1 MMRLPVEAV
10 RSGHRVVSAAL
21 VIGLL
26 LSLVPVASTLGA
38 ASAFNA
44 ALDWPAGGWVAGTAH
59 RGGVDALN
67 PDLTWD
73 SGYRGTVH
81 FTSSDPLA
89 TLPADYTFTAAD
101 AGRHDFDIVL
111 RTAGNQT
118 FTVSD
123 TSDPSIRGTSD
134 ATSVVAAAA
143 SEIAWIQYPT
153 VGTAGVVFAS
163 EPQVRVIDAF
173 RNTVTTPDYS
183 VDLELWGATPAAPG
197 HLSCSGGSPMRT
209 VAGRASFSGCAID
222 GPGTFELRSYSPPLT
237 PATGGYITI
246 SAGSGPAATYLTLI
260 TDSPP
265 AGWVVGTP
273 YSFGVTATAPGAA
286 LDPSYRGTLHFTC
299 TDPAAT
305 LPADY
310 TFTAAD
316 AGHHTFPVT
325 FGTTGQQVI
334 TATDV
339 SHPTITG
346 STGHLNVVGTG
357 PPPPPGSSTL
367 ELGAVPAT
375 INLHGFTL
383 LKTAFTTAGVGA
395 GATIGLFWA
404 RVGLDDW
411 SRVTTLTA
419 SAGGDATYSDNP
431 AVTVDYRAVCE
442 AGCPGG
448 AASIAS
454 NRVTVGVR
462 HLVTLT
468 PVASAVRVVTA
479 GTRLTYTATVEP
491 AASHDRPR
499 VTFFVYQKVRG
510 AWVLRTQRTV
520 LASAAGVARY
530 ARSWSTR
537 GEWYIRARVLADGY
551 NASNNSPIRRIR
563 VV

>member
-21 VIGLL
+21 AIGLL
-26 LSLVPVASTLGA
+26 LSLLPVASTLGA
-38 ASAFNA
+38 ASTFNA
-44 ALDWPAGGWVAGTAH
+44 ALDWPAGGWVAGTSH

-89 TLPADYTFTAAD
+89 TLPADYAFTAAD

-111 RTAGNQT
+111 RTTGNQT
-118 FTVSD
+118 FAVTD

-143 SEIAWIQYPT
+143 SRIAWVRYPT
-153 VGTAGVVFAS
+153 SGVAGVVFGT
-163 EPQVRVIDAF
+163 EPAVSVADAF
-173 RNTVTTPDYS
+173 GNTVTTPDYS
-183 VDLELWGATPAAPG
+183 VDLESWVTTPGVVGVLTCA
-197 HLSCSGGSPMRT
+197 GGNLRQT

-222 GPGTFELRSYSPPLT
+222 GAGTFELRSYSPPLA
-237 PATGGYITI
+237 PATGGYVAI
-246 SAGSGPAATYLTLI
+246 SAGSGPGADRLSFSLGAS
-260 TDSPP
+260 SPLGASVSFAVSAL
-265 AGWVVGTP
+265 AG
-273 YSFGVTATAPGAA
+273 TAT
-286 LDPSYRGTLHFTC
+286 DPSYRGTVHFTS
-299 TDPAAT
+299 TDAAAT

-316 AGHHTFPVT
+316 AGRHTFSVA
-325 FGTTGQQVI
+325 FGTSGSQTL
-334 TATDV
+334 TATD
-339 SHPTITG
+339 
-346 STGHLNVVGTG
+346 TGHPSIVGSAGITID
-357 PPPPPGSSTL
+357 PGSGGATL

-375 INLHGFTL
+375 IDLHGFTL
-383 LKTAFTTAGVGA
+383 LKVAFTTAGVGA

-404 RVGLDDW
+404 SVGLNDW
-411 SRVTTLTA
+411 TRVTTLTA
-419 SAGGDATYSDNP
+419 SAGGGATYSDNP

-530 ARSWSTR
+530 ARTWSTR
-537 GEWYIRARVLADGY
+537 GEWYIRARVLTDGY
-551 NASNNSPIRRIR
+551 NAASNSPMRRIR